1 MPRKSSTAAQ
11 QARQAARAGAKYTT
25 ALRHYSDRED
35 AGAAEA
41 ELEPGEITAIERRL
55 MGIPE
60 LTEAER
66 ERQAPGEITA
76 IERRLMG
83 VPELLRAEWWRARD
97 VP

>member
-25 ALRHYSDRED
+25 ALRHYSDRAD
-35 AGAAEA
+35 RAAA

-55 MGIPE
+55 MGVPE

-66 ERQAPGEITA
+66 ERLAPGEITA

-83 VPELLRAEWWRARD
+83 VPELPGAEWWRARD